1 MEEPMNILAA
11 VAGNPYAMAGRRSI
25 SGAARSALG
34 AIALLGLA
42 LASACTSTES
52 QIETGGQM
60 LPRPTVVV
68 VDAFAISPTEV
79 TLNEGLT
86 GEVKSVVSGRSTPR
100 SQQELQVGHQV
111 ADAIADNLVT
121 EIRDMGLPAQR
132 GRGLP
137 SGVRNAVLIAG
148 QLVSIDEG
156 NQAERVAIGFGAGRS
171 DVRAQVQVL
180 ELTPDST
187 KLIDTIEVDA
197 KSGLTPGM
205 AETMG
210 AGALTGH
217 LLVSALVSGGV
228 QVATQTLS
236 DTVVADADRAA
247 KGIAKQLSSLFT
259 QQGWIAL

>member
-1 MEEPMNILAA
+1 ML
-11 VAGNPYAMAGRRSI
+11 VG
-25 SGAARSALG
+25 
-34 AIALLGLA
+34 
-42 LASACTSTES
+42 ACTSTES
-52 QIETGGQM
+52 QVETSEM
-60 LPRPTVVV
+60 LPRPAVVV
-68 VDAFAISPTEV
+68 VDTFAISPSEV

-86 GEVKSVVSGRSTPR
+86 GEVKSIVSGRSTPR

-111 ADAIADNLVT
+111 ADAIANSLVT
-121 EIRDMGLPAQR
+121 EIRDMGLQAQR

-137 SGVRNAVLIAG
+137 SGVQNAVLISG

-156 NQAERVAIGFGAGRS
+156 NEAERVVVGLGAGRS

-180 ELTPDST
+180 ELTPDSS
-187 KLIDTIEVDA
+187 KLIDTIQVDA

-210 AGALTGH
+210 AGAVAGH
-217 LLVSALVSGGV
+217 LLVSAVVSGGV
-228 QVATQTLS
+228 QVATETMS

-259 QQGWIAL
+259 QQGWIAR

>member
-1 MEEPMNILAA
+1 MSTHDA
-11 VAGNPYAMAGRRSI
+11 VAGNLYAMAGRRSR
-25 SGAARSALG
+25 SALARAALG
-34 AIALLGLA
+34 AIALCGLA

-52 QIETGGQM
+52 QVETSEM
-60 LPRPTVVV
+60 LPRPAVVV
-68 VDAFAISPTEV
+68 VDTFAISPAEV
-79 TLNEGLT
+79 SLNEGLT
-86 GEVKSVVSGRSTPR
+86 GEVKSIVSGRSTPR

-111 ADAIADNLVT
+111 ADAIANNLVT

-137 SGVRNAVLIAG
+137 SGVQNVVLISG

-156 NQAERVAIGFGAGRS
+156 NEAERVVIGFGAGRS

-180 ELTPDST
+180 ELTPTST
-187 KLIDTIEVDA
+187 RLIDTIEVDA

-210 AGALTGH
+210 AGALARH
-217 LLVSALVSGGV
+217 LLVSAVVSGGV
-228 QVATQTLS
+228 QVATETMS

-247 KGIAKQLSSLFT
+247 KGIAKQLSALFA
-259 QQGWIAL
+259 QEGWTVQ

>member
-1 MEEPMNILAA
+1 MKNRDDE
-11 VAGNPYAMAGRRSI
+11 AGNPHAEAGRRSTA
-25 SGAARSALG
+25 GAARSALG

-52 QIETGGQM
+52 QVETSGQM
-60 LPRPTVVV
+60 LPRPAVIV
-68 VDAFAISPTEV
+68 VDTFAISPSEV

-86 GEVKSVVSGRSTPR
+86 GEVKSIVSGKSTLR

-111 ADAIADNLVT
+111 ADAIANNLVT
-121 EIRDMGLPAQR
+121 EIRDMGLPAER

-137 SGVRNAVLIAG
+137 SGTQNAVLVSG

-156 NQAERVAIGFGAGRS
+156 YEAERVAIGLGAGRS

-180 ELTPDST
+180 ELTPAST

-205 AETMG
+205 ADTMG
-210 AGALTGH
+210 AGALAGH
-217 LLVSALVSGGV
+217 LLVSAVVSGGV
-228 QVATQTLS
+228 QVATETLS

-259 QQGWIAL
+259 QQGWIAR

>member
-1 MEEPMNILAA
+1 MNTRDSA
-11 VAGNPYAMAGRRSI
+11 AGNPYANAGRRSTT
-25 SGAARSALG
+25 GAARSALG
-34 AIALLGLA
+34 AIGLSG
-42 LASACTSTES
+42 LIFVNACTSTES
-52 QIETGGQM
+52 QVETGGQM
-60 LPRPTVVV
+60 LPRPAVVV
-68 VDAFAISPTEV
+68 VDAFAISPSEV
-79 TLNEGLT
+79 SLNEGLT
-86 GEVKSVVSGRSTPR
+86 GEVKSIVSGQSTPR

-137 SGVRNAVLIAG
+137 AGMQDAVLISG

-180 ELTPDST
+180 QLTPDST

-197 KSGLTPGM
+197 RSGLTPGM

-217 LLVSALVSGGV
+217 LLVSTLVSGGV
-228 QVATQTLS
+228 QVASETMS